1 MKYASLLAVFILGCG
16 GLSAK
21 AATMS
26 ISSNPGVD
34 VTVKLALP
42 AASAEAG
49 PVSAT
54 FTFQTAKGLLGP
66 STNPGSQSG
75 FANAAKNLFAV
86 TVQPATKAA
95 FVHFFLT
102 SAAGNAILISDVN
115 SRVASLLPQPWKG
128 TATGFLRV
136 EKIQGHKVK
145 LSTTDFAH
153 APFQTHTFWVS
164 VDLQGGVTLVP

>member
-1 MKYASLLAVFILGCG
+1 MKYASLLACLILECCG
-16 GLSAK
+16 LTAS

-26 ISSNPGVD
+26 ITSNPGVD

-42 AASAEAG
+42 TANTEAG
-49 PVSAT
+49 PVSGA
-54 FTFQTAKGLLGP
+54 FVFQTAKGLLGS
-66 STNPGSQSG
+66 STNPTSQSG
-75 FANAAKNLFAV
+75 FANSAKNLFAV
-86 TVQPATKAA
+86 TVIPATKAA

-102 SAAGNAILISDVN
+102 SAQGNVILITDVN

-128 TATGFLRV
+128 TAKSFLRV

-153 APFQTHTFWVS
+153 APFQTHTFWVV
-164 VDLQGGVTLVP
+164 VDLQGGVALVP